1 LPWLS
6 ELRDQRAKDQRTK
19 DQGRPKYAYSNRSA
33 TNGSIRPAR
42 RVGATHAISDG
53 SKHEHD
59 GCVRD
64 PISGRDAEREGQH
77 RNRGEAG
84 SVGQAAEAVPK
95 IVRNVLMSANDEGD
109 RVQFG
114 SQAKNLAQ

>member
-1 LPWLS
+1 LS

-19 DQGRPKYAYSNRSA
+19 DQGKAKVRLLESQRDQWVDPSSA
-33 TNGSIRPAR
+33 SCGGDAR
-42 RVGATHAISDG
+42 CQGDG